1 MLWKKGPVPNVCT
14 TPLVGGQW
22 QAASGGGYELK
33 IVNNKD
39 NPNIK
44 TNGKLLLL

>member
-1 MLWKKGPVPNVCT
+1 VAT

-22 QAASGGGYELK
+22 QEGTGGELELK

-39 NPNIK
+39 APDIK
-44 TNGKLLLL
+44 TNGKMLPL